1 VSGRHREVSQRS
13 TYIIAACVAL
23 SFNVFVLMAQS
34 LEKATT
40 LKAIALTQE
49 EPRFVAQSAVIGAL
63 VVLMTLAV
71 KKFQPPAKR

>member
-40 LKAIALTQE
+40 LKAIA
-49 EPRFVAQSAVIGAL
+49 
-63 VVLMTLAV
+63 
-71 KKFQPPAKR
+71 